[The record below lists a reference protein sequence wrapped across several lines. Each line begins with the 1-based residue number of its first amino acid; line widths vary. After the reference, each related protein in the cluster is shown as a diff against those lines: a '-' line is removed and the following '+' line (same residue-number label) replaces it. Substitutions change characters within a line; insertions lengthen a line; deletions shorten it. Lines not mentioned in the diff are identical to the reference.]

1 MDSVVFIYRW
11 IVVVFMSM
19 QTDSVVFMYIGTDLV
34 CTDVLYSKTINEQ
47 KHSLCTDVL
56 LTLYI

>member
-34 CTDVLYSKTINEQ
+34 CTAVLYSKTINEQ

>member
-1 MDSVVFIYRW
+1 MDSGSFYVHA
-11 IVVVFMSM
+11 
-19 QTDSVVFMYIGTDLV
+19 VVFMYIGTDLV

-47 KHSLCTDVL
+47 KHSLCIDVL